1 MLATADIMF
10 TVILVSEVK
19 TAETARGRT
28 TIKLRNGNCQ
38 HMEYFAGHTRRF
50 FIFSVL

>member
-1 MLATADIMF
+1 MLATADIVF

-19 TAETARGRT
+19 TAETAQGRT
-28 TIKLRNGNCQ
+28 TINCQ